1 MVIGVPPACRQ
12 TGLPIKNKY
21 YKQMKPSILF
31 VTTSSNW
38 PLTDGKRQR
47 TWFLIEALSKKF
59 NVDLLFIGYQSEK
72 NQIEKSTNTINKL
85 FFFDI
90 ADTKLPDLGY
100 PSFLL
105 SKKQKSNNN
114 FIIHQIENLFSELN
128 DKNQY
133 SFVFSRYIWPLLIL
147 ALPKGVKVVCDIDD
161 VYFEAQKSRIQNETN
176 FLRKLKLQVL
186 FVFGTKK
193 VKKLLNRIDIPII
206 VKESDRIF
214 YGLKKAICVPNIPF
228 GFYIDKKSPIH
239 NASVAPADTMKF
251 GFIGKLSF
259 RPNYL
264 GLIEFI
270 NSVWNPLIKIKSEI
284 RLVIAGSGEM
294 PEILKSAIEKSQNID
309 FIGFVESPEI
319 FWNQISILIVPI
331 DEGAGSNIKIAE
343 AFIHGKAVI
352 ANPFASRGYE
362 NFIDSPYLILPK
374 NNEEWIKSMAS
385 INVISSDQSNILST
399 KAKKLFDLK
408 NWNQTLLDALS

>member
-1 MVIGVPPACRQ
+1 
-12 TGLPIKNKY
+12 
-21 YKQMKPSILF
+21 MKPSILF

-47 TWFLIEALSKKF
+47 TWFLIEALSEKF

-114 FIIHQIENLFSELN
+114 FIINQIENLFSELN

-147 ALPKGVKVVCDIDD
+147 SLPKEVKVVCDIDD
-161 VYFEAQKSRIQNETN
+161 VYFEAQKSRIKKEPN

-239 NASVAPADTMKF
+239 NANINPAGRMKF

-270 NSVWNPLIKIKSEI
+270 NLVWNPLIKINSEI

-294 PEILKSAIEKSQNID
+294 PEVLKKTIEKSKNID
-309 FIGFVESPEI
+309 LLGYVESPEI
-319 FWNQISILIVPI
+319 FWNQISTLIVPI
-331 DEGAGSNIKIAE
+331 GEGAGSNIKIAE
-343 AFIHGKAVI
+343 AFIYGKAVI

-362 NFIDSPYLILPK
+362 NFLDSAYLILPK
-374 NNEEWIKSMAS
+374 NNEEWIESMTS
-385 INVISSDQSNILST
+385 INFISSDQSNILST

-408 NWNQTLLDALS
+408 NWNETLLNALS

>member
-1 MVIGVPPACRQ
+1 
-12 TGLPIKNKY
+12 
-21 YKQMKPSILF
+21 MKPSILF
-31 VTTSSNW
+31 VSISSNW

-72 NQIEKSTNTINKL
+72 EQIEKSTNSINKL
-85 FFFDI
+85 FFFDL
-90 ADTKLPDLGY
+90 ANSKLPDIGY
-100 PSFLL
+100 PNFLI
-105 SKKQKSNNN
+105 SKKQKSKNE
-114 FIIHQIENLFSELN
+114 FILNQIQNLFL
-128 DKNQY
+128 DLHANQKY

-147 ALPKGVKVVCDIDD
+147 ALPKEVKVVCDIDD

-206 VKESDRIF
+206 VKESDRTF
-214 YGLKKAICVPNIPF
+214 YGLEKAVCVPNIPF
-228 GFYIDKKSPIH
+228 GFYIDKESPIH
-239 NASVAPADTMKF
+239 NTLINPADTMKF

-259 RPNYL
+259 RPNFL

-374 NNEEWIKSMAS
+374 KNEEWIKSMAS

>member
-1 MVIGVPPACRQ
+1 
-12 TGLPIKNKY
+12 
-21 YKQMKPSILF
+21 MKPSILF

-47 TWFLIEALSKKF
+47 TWFLIEALSEKF
-59 NVDLLFIGYQSEK
+59 NVDLLLIGYQSEK
-72 NQIEKSTNTINKL
+72 NQIEKSTNAINKL

-90 ADTKLPDLGY
+90 ADANLPNLGY
-100 PSFLL
+100 PFFLL
-105 SKKQKSNNN
+105 SKKQKSNNSFLIN
-114 FIIHQIENLFSELN
+114 QIENLFSELN
-128 DKNQY
+128 GKNQY

-147 ALPKGVKVVCDIDD
+147 SLPKEVKVVCDIDD

-193 VKKLLNRIDIPII
+193 VKKLVGRIDIPII
-206 VKESDRIF
+206 VKESDRTF
-214 YGLKKAICVPNIPF
+214 YGLKKAVCVPNIPF
-228 GFYIDKKSPIH
+228 GFYIDKESTIH
-239 NASVAPADTMKF
+239 NAIINPAETMKF

-270 NSVWNPLIKIKSEI
+270 NSVWNPLIKVKSEI

-294 PEILKSAIEKSQNID
+294 PEVLKKTIEKSKNID
-309 FIGFVESPEI
+309 LLGYVESPEI
-319 FWNQISILIVPI
+319 FWNQISTLIVPI
-331 DEGAGSNIKIAE
+331 GEGAGSNIKIAE
-343 AFIHGKAVI
+343 AFIYGKAVI

-362 NFIDSPYLILPK
+362 NFKDSTYLILPK
-374 NNEEWIKSMAS
+374 NNEEWIESMTS

>member
-1 MVIGVPPACRQ
+1 
-12 TGLPIKNKY
+12 
-21 YKQMKPSILF
+21 MKPSILF

-59 NVDLLFIGYQSEK
+59 KVDLLFIGYQSEK
-72 NQIEKSTNTINKL
+72 EQIEKSTNSINKL
-85 FFFDI
+85 FFFDL
-90 ADTKLPDLGY
+90 ANSKLPDIGY
-100 PSFLL
+100 PNFLI
-105 SKKQKSNNN
+105 SKKQKSKNE
-114 FIIHQIENLFSELN
+114 FILNQIQNLFL
-128 DKNQY
+128 DLHANQKY

-147 ALPKGVKVVCDIDD
+147 ALPKEVKVVCDIDD

-206 VKESDRIF
+206 VKESDRTF
-214 YGLKKAICVPNIPF
+214 YGLEKAVCVPNIPF
-228 GFYIDKKSPIH
+228 GFYIDKESPIH
-239 NASVAPADTMKF
+239 NTLINPADTMKF

-259 RPNYL
+259 RPNFL

-374 NNEEWIKSMAS
+374 KNEEWIKSMAS